1 MKPFT
6 RRLFLVGAVLAALV
20 MLIAPPLAGA
30 DDDDG
35 GGGGGGGDRAFCVPL
50 CSAAIYTFAFD
61 VSSGPLGQNPT
72 GTYRETALTN
82 FIDVEITCLQV
93 TGNTA
98 RFGGRVTD
106 SNVVAVGSGIAVS
119 VADNSPLADA
129 LSSHSTPV
137 VPTAATPN
145 CGSVSP
151 PDLVMTDGD
160 IVVQDNIGGGG
171 SGDDD
176 DDDGE
181 DDEDEDDGD
190 EDDDDD

>member
-35 GGGGGGGDRAFCVPL
+35 GGGGGGGDRAFCVSL

-72 GTYRETALTN
+72 GTYRETALSS

-106 SNVVAVGSGIAVS
+106 SNVVAVGSGVAVS
-119 VADNSPLADA
+119 VADNSPLAFDA
-129 LSSHSTPV
+129 LSSHSAP

-145 CGSVSP
+145 CGSVLP
-151 PDLVMTDGD
+151 PDLAIRDGD

-171 SGDDD
+171 GGDDD
-176 DDDGE
+176 DDDE
-181 DDEDEDDGD
+181 DDD